1 MNESKSSNLSKTEL
15 LDFLKKDQI
24 IRKKKGKYMEE
35 RGEKERTRI
44 IGDHTESKKRK
55 ILTLRRA
62 RTERKKKAQRK
73 INDHH

>member
-1 MNESKSSNLSKTEL
+1 M
-15 LDFLKKDQI
+15 
-24 IRKKKGKYMEE
+24 GE

-44 IGDHTESKKRK
+44 IGDNTESKKRK